1 MSDPGALY
9 DAIRGEVETVL
20 IGNEDIIEGLTVAL
34 LSDGHVLLEGVPGI
48 AKTTAAA
55 LFARA
60 SGLDHTRIQMTPDVL
75 PADITGTQV
84 YREPTG
90 EFETRKGPIFSNVVL
105 ADEINRATP
114 KTQSALLEAMA
125 ERNVTI
131 EGESFEL
138 PSPFLLVATQNPIE
152 MEGTFALPE
161 AQRDRFQLKLTM
173 GLPSRDNERALLDRF
188 DETPSLGAASVEQV
202 VEPEDILAARDAVD
216 DVYVDEAV
224 KEYVLELVGAT
235 RDHDSVEHGASP
247 RASLAF
253 LRAGKARAAIHDR
266 DYIIPDDVKSLAESI
281 LVHRLVLQTD
291 AEIGGTAPEDI
302 VADILTSVSA
312 PSGAD
317 YDGPVPTETDE
328 AGTSEADQ
336 KPAPDGGTGDAE

>member
-1 MSDPGALY
+1 
-9 DAIRGEVETVL
+9 
-20 IGNEDIIEGLTVAL
+20 
-34 LSDGHVLLEGVPGI
+34 
-48 AKTTAAA
+48 
-55 LFARA
+55 
-60 SGLDHTRIQMTPDVL
+60 
-75 PADITGTQV
+75 
-84 YREPTG
+84 
-90 EFETRKGPIFSNVVL
+90 
-105 ADEINRATP
+105 
-114 KTQSALLEAMA
+114 
-125 ERNVTI
+125 VTI

-161 AQRDRFQLKLTM
+161 AQRDRFQQKLTM

-216 DVYVDEAV
+216 DLYVDEAV

-266 DYIIPDDVKSLAESI
+266 DYVIPDDVKSLAESI